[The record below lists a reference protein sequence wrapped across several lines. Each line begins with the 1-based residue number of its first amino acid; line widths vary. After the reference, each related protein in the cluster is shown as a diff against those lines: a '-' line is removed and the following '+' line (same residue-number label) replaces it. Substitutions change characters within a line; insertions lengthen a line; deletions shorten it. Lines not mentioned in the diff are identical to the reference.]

1 MGRTYAGILGPL
13 AMVTM
18 VARTLIHGGGVEVT
32 LKWACLSLV
41 LFAIIGSIVGR
52 WAEQIVVEA
61 ARTRLMAD
69 LQTTLSTAPV
79 AGDDEDTG

>member
-13 AMVTM
+13 AMVTV

-32 LKWACLSLV
+32 LKCACLCLV
-41 LFAIIGSIVGR
+41 LFAIIGWIVGR

-61 ARTRLMAD
+61 ARTRLMAE
-69 LQTTLSTAPV
+69 LQTTSSTGRV
-79 AGDDEDTG
+79 AGNDETKD